1 MCGALGNARSHSR
14 PASGRQ
20 YTKDKVPR
28 QSSEPERRAHIATSS
43 PLGCRSLAE
52 GVAGSDAD
60 AFIELLSSGQH
71 DDSFTGDGSYLQQR
85 HQGMQ
90 TTPIASL
97 PSSREVTRGDDGAVS
112 TAQSPSNDLT
122 VSEQLVVQLF
132 MDEVHI
138 KEKEMAVA
146 IAEEAAKE
154 QEEENSAVVA
164 TTAEDDSPWPTFSS
178 VSAERRGARIGCGA
192 LTVPSTLAFILLAA
206 VLVFNV
212 LLAVAYY
219 EERTWLCLTTV
230 GLIHAPSLLF
240 FVARFYSVAI
250 LASVKETFMR
260 AVVLIWYSITLPLL
274 HLMPLLTLSS
284 VLFDKVMML
293 VGDPSDMRPFI
304 GRQED
309 GAFSDL
315 VWVAVLHAFPQAVL
329 QLYLL
334 LFPGGAAL
342 LRGDWPDYTAILQI
356 GSVLSCSLLIA
367 CVATFYSKYVVRG
380 RGGDEETTDGSATYE
395 TTTTTTALQDCD
407 EEDTGTGYLLKFA
420 AWLLIAAARI
430 VAGSSMLAVYFGP
443 ALLALAL
450 AHVPVILLWSL
461 VCRTRYGAAKFFGDL
476 ALGLITLVFVLDY
489 RALNREGLA
498 STMSAVV
505 FLCATF
511 VENSACLALAYMVVG
526 SGPPHHTVLLVLV
539 GTHYAAMTCG
549 VFLLLC
555 HIRMRHRKV
564 EYVF

>member
-1 MCGALGNARSHSR
+1 M
-14 PASGRQ
+14 
-20 YTKDKVPR
+20 D
-28 QSSEPERRAHIATSS
+28 
-43 PLGCRSLAE
+43 
-52 GVAGSDAD
+52 GSDVD
-60 AFIELLSSGQH
+60 AFIELLSSRLYH
-71 DDSFTGDGSYLQQR
+71 DSFTDDGSDHQPQQ
-85 HQGMQ
+85 QLMQ
-90 TTPIASL
+90 TTSIGSSPTSVDVISNSTSSSSSGASAL
-97 PSSREVTRGDDGAVS
+97 TARS
-112 TAQSPSNDLT
+112 TSNDLT

-132 MDEVHI
+132 MDEVDS
-138 KEKEMAVA
+138 KEKEMAAA
-146 IAEEAAKE
+146 IAAEAARE
-154 QEEENSAVVA
+154 PEEGHGDVLA
-164 TTAEDDSPWPTFSS
+164 TVTEDDSQWPTYSS
-178 VSAERRGARIGCGA
+178 AGAGRRGARRIGCDA
-192 LTVPSTLAFILLAA
+192 LAAPSTMAFLLLAA

-212 LLAVAYY
+212 LLAVVYY
-219 EERTWLCLTTV
+219 EERTWLCVATA
-230 GLIHAPSLLF
+230 GLMHAPSLLF
-240 FVARFYSVAI
+240 FVARFYTVTV

-260 AVVLIWYSITLPLL
+260 ALVLIWYSVTLPLL

-284 VLFDKVMML
+284 VLFDKVMMM
-293 VGDPSDMRPFI
+293 VGDPSDMRLFI

-309 GAFSDL
+309 VAFSDL

-356 GSVLSCSLLIA
+356 GSVLSCALLIA

-380 RGGDEETTDGSATYE
+380 RGTDEETTDGSATYE
-395 TTTTTTALQDCD
+395 TTTTATPLQDCD

-420 AWLLIAAARI
+420 AWLLIAVARI
-430 VAGSSMLAVYFGP
+430 VAGSSLLAAYFGP
-443 ALLALAL
+443 AVLALAL
-450 AHVPVILLWSL
+450 AHVPVVLLWSL
-461 VCRTRYGAAKFFGDL
+461 VCRTRYSATKFFGDL

-511 VENSACLALAYMVVG
+511 LENTVCLALAYTVVG
-526 SGPPHHTVLLVLV
+526 GGPPHYTVLLVLV
-539 GTHYAAMTCG
+539 GVHYAAMTCG

-555 HIRMRHRKV
+555 HIRMRNRKV